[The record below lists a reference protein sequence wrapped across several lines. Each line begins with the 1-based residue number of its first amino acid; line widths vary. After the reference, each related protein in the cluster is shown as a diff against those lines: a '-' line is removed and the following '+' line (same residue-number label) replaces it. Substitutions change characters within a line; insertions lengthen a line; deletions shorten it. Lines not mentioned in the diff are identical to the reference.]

1 MAAGLWR
8 ISKPLAKGGKVAW
21 TVCCA
26 NTFKR
31 MGCLKAN
38 DDLKTLSTLTDI
50 ERQVPVRA
58 QLAA

>member
-1 MAAGLWR
+1 
-8 ISKPLAKGGKVAW
+8 LAKYLGGNAASWRV
-21 TVCCA
+21 
-26 NTFKR
+26 
-31 MGCLKAN
+31 MQAN